1 MNSQLGEPVIFLAN
15 CRSGGFNA
23 CFGDGAVH
31 FIAWD
36 VDPIVYNRWGN
47 RRDGQSAES
56 P

>member
-1 MNSQLGEPVIFLAN
+1 MGSAHP
-15 CRSGGFNA
+15 SGINA
-23 CFGDGAVH
+23 CFGDGAIH

-47 RRDGQSAES
+47 RRDGYAAES